1 MPNFAKQIAGHG
13 RFGDT
18 LVAHLTKAQAN
29 TLQKAGGA
37 GTINPTTGLLEF
49 YKGTLENADGGQR
62 TVADVF
68 NNISQIQKDNVPE
81 KADKNS
87 FIGGSEASE
96 NQALA
101 VADILNNT
109 RYVYND
115 KEGIHQY
122 MYFSEDGK
130 DPYSDAAWKELDKKL
145 GEVGSGIRKQVIGG
159 NYGDTNEDMA
169 PRDMSIFLRAIGPS
183 GRSGNLKRG
192 TPLVSK
198 EQLFKAYEK
207 LGVTP
212 YDIDG
217 KSDEGS
223 FTGDGYTTFKRMDG
237 NPISLAQEAVTGVAR
252 NMYENLGGTSLGPS
266 GNPTAVDAGSFDSF
280 SAFADAAFAP
290 ASYNQG
296 SFANLAGMA
305 GRVSREG
312 IASWGWQMLQNY
324 FNNPSTNAA
333 GKGFRNKIDSK
344 THAGDTIGTD
354 PTQDYSMYGDFGMDG
369 GFGGGTYNQSFNRGF
384 GIGT

>member
-49 YKGTLENADGGQR
+49 YKGTLSNADGGQR

-68 NNISQIQKDNVPE
+68 KNISKIQKENAPE
-81 KADKNS
+81 KANDKDS
-87 FIGGSEASE
+87 VSPT
-96 NQALA
+96 ALA

-115 KEGIHQY
+115 KEGINQY
-122 MYFSEDGK
+122 MYFSEDGQ
-130 DPYSDAAWKELDKKL
+130 DPYSDAAWKELDRKL
-145 GEVGSGIRKQVIGG
+145 GKVGSGIRKQVIGG

-192 TPLVSK
+192 KPLVSK

-212 YDIDG
+212 YNIEG
-217 KSDEGS
+217 KTGEGS
-223 FTGDGYTTFKRMDG
+223 FTGDGWTTYRKMDG
-237 NPISLAQEAVTGVAR
+237 KPISIAQEAVTGVAK
-252 NMYENLGGTSLGPS
+252 NMYENLGNLGGTSLGPD

-312 IASWGWQMLQNY
+312 MLSWGWQMLQNY

-333 GKGFRNKIDSK
+333 GKAFRNKIDSS

-354 PTQDYSMYGDFGMDG
+354 PTYDYSMYGDFGMDG
-369 GFGGGTYNQSFNRGF
+369 GFGGGTSNQSFNRGF